1 MKLILTSLPEKASK
15 QATNQ
20 PTNKQ
25 PKPVDNKKNALKI
38 STKKNVFMHQ
48 NL

>member
-15 QATNQ
+15 QATN
-20 PTNKQ
+20 KQ

-38 STKKNVFMHQ
+38 SSKKNVFMHQ

>member
-15 QATNQ
+15 QASNQ
-20 PTNKQ
+20 PTNK